1 MTTPKVKPNALPVS
15 FDQFRKNPVAA
26 VAFCMLLAVS
36 YLYVDL
42 RSGYKEQI
50 EKSNQKIDALDLKID
65 RLSYA
70 LKKSDS
76 ALAAKVAN
84 GSATPTELAEMA
96 QTVHFHSV
104 LQQSA
109 PTTFASMFLSSDQYN
124 LDI

>member
-1 MTTPKVKPNALPVS
+1 MSTVKKTPSPIPVS
-15 FDQFRKNPVAA
+15 FEQFKKNPIAA

-65 RLSYA
+65 RLSYV

-76 ALAAKVAN
+76 ALAAAI
-84 GSATPTELAEMA
+84 TEIRIMNTMRKL
-96 QTVHFHSV
+96 
-104 LQQSA
+104 
-109 PTTFASMFLSSDQYN
+109 
-124 LDI
+124 

>member
-1 MTTPKVKPNALPVS
+1 MNATKKISANPLPVNFS
-15 FDQFRKNPVAA
+15 EFRKNPVAA

-50 EKSNQKIDALDLKID
+50 EKSNQKIDALDIKID

-76 ALAAKVAN
+76 ALAAAI
-84 GSATPTELAEMA
+84 TEIRIMNTMNKL
-96 QTVHFHSV
+96 
-104 LQQSA
+104 
-109 PTTFASMFLSSDQYN
+109 
-124 LDI
+124 